1 MNVDK
6 RKVDMVFMKEIK
18 TNILKYK
25 YNNQKCCLIQNLI
38 EYFQISRKSLETI
51 IKRNSDAINL
61 YSCVLQGRDLAEF
74 KKLNGLNSRIN
85 KLRIIFEECI
95 PFLASCIKENEKA
108 FDILKNSTYES
119 INCAMNSYHKKYETE
134 LKYLIETILSN
145 HHDVKYQ
152 FVDGCYRYDFLIDN
166 KLVVE
171 CDENGHKYY
180 DMKEEQEREKYIH
193 NQGYALMRY
202 NTRDNNMLGF
212 IGEVYHTLEV
222 LQ

>member
-25 YNNQKCCLIQNLI
+25 YNNQKCCLIRDLI

-85 KLRIIFEECI
+85 KLKIIFEECI
-95 PFLASCIKENEKA
+95 PFWLLVLRK
-108 FDILKNSTYES
+108 
-119 INCAMNSYHKKYETE
+119 MKKH
-134 LKYLIETILSN
+134 LI
-145 HHDVKYQ
+145 
-152 FVDGCYRYDFLIDN
+152 F
-166 KLVVE
+166 
-171 CDENGHKYY
+171 
-180 DMKEEQEREKYIH
+180 
-193 NQGYALMRY
+193 
-202 NTRDNNMLGF
+202 
-212 IGEVYHTLEV
+212 
-222 LQ
+222 